1 VSWHASRASSVALAV
16 ALGCAANSLGA
27 MPEGVNPA
35 AQEIYP
41 FEHFPQRHQVVVI
54 CRFEKGNIHEFG
66 HAGRRKPRVPAP
78 PYGSH
83 VSRDERAGES
93 CWVLGI
99 KNRSLR
105 RAHRKPHRQRG
116 THPVWCGWSW
126 PQMRPPTT
134 HQFRTVLAGFSCRVR
149 LSSCIV
155 SKG

>member
-54 CRFEKGNIHEFG
+54 CRFEEGNIREVG

-83 VSRDERAGES
+83 VSRDERAGGIL
-93 CWVLGI
+93 LGSR
-99 KNRSLR
+99 NQEPEPAQSTSQAASPTR
-105 RAHRKPHRQRG
+105 
-116 THPVWCGWSW
+116 HPPG
-126 PQMRPPTT
+126 M
-134 HQFRTVLAGFSCRVR
+134 VR
-149 LSSCIV
+149 LELAADATSDHPPISHCARRIQLSRSS
-155 SKG
+155 